1 MCVTPCILSV
11 WSVQG
16 GQGGEMKEKNKN
28 ENNTISYTKRVPA
41 DLP

>member
-16 GQGGEMKEKNKN
+16 GQGGQKQRKQAGGQKVQRIIFNIN
-28 ENNTISYTKRVPA
+28 
-41 DLP
+41 